1 MKTKLTEMFGIE
13 YPIVQSGMQ
22 WLAVPQLAAAV
33 CNAGGIGT
41 INVTCWPTLD
51 EFADALDEMNSL
63 TNKPYIVNI
72 SLAPTQRLD
81 NEELR
86 TTIRLCGEKHVAAIE
101 TSAEDPREFIADIK
115 SAGMRHF
122 HKCPNYKVSM
132 SMERKGLD
140 GVIIAGYEVGG
151 HPSADGVGTFVI
163 ARRCAADMKIP
174 VIAASRT
181 ATASRP
187 RSRSALPAL
196 PWAPASCA
204 SMSARS
210 PTTTA
215 SGSSTTLKRTPYSA
229 RRPSAA

>member
-81 NEELR
+81 NEEIR
-86 TTIRLCGEKHVAAIE
+86 KTIERYGEGFAVFDQDADYQRSIAFSILQIGELSGGLSEEYRKA
-101 TSAEDPREFIADIK
+101 TSSRVQWGPMK
-115 SAGMRHF
+115 GMRNLVAHS
-122 HKCPNYKVSM
+122 YGSM
-132 SMERKGLD
+132 NRE
-140 GVIIAGYEVGG
+140 IIWE
-151 HPSADGVGTFVI
+151 
-163 ARRCAADMKIP
+163 
-174 VIAASRT
+174 T
-181 ATASRP
+181 AVNDI
-187 RSRSALPAL
+187 PAL
-196 PWAPASCA
+196 KQFCEEQLAEN
-204 SMSARS
+204 
-210 PTTTA
+210 
-215 SGSSTTLKRTPYSA
+215 
-229 RRPSAA
+229 